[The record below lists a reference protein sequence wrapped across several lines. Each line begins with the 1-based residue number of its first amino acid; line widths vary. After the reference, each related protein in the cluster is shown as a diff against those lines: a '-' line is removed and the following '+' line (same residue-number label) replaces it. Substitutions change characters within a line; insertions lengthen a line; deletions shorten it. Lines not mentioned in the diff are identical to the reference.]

1 MKIVNGKF
9 GKAVV
14 YTDLVDDN
22 SIAQVKELLD
32 QPFVEG
38 QKVRMMPDIHAGK
51 DCVVGTTMTVT
62 DKICPNLI
70 GVDIGCLDKDSEVLT
85 PEGWI
90 FIADYNNQKILVY
103 DKETDTAKFE
113 IPLAYIKAPCNK
125 FYHFK
130 HEKGLD
136 QKLSSEHKM
145 LLFKGAKSKGY
156 KQEIKLVQDFVN
168 EAKNKSKLDY
178 YGVKTT
184 FNIKN
189 KGLGFFENLIR
200 ILIMISADGRCR
212 YNKDKTKTYVE
223 LHFKKQRKI
232 DRALSLLNN
241 ANINVHQYKAK
252 NDTTYIS
259 FTLDMYFDKSL
270 EMFYKAS
277 YDELRIVC
285 DEVYHWDGT
294 TDEKRNHKVYCTTN
308 KKNADVIQ
316 FALASQGVR
325 AGIQAYDYP
334 KKANWNTSYSVYQTQ
349 NQIVSYGTNANITE
363 VDSSDEYKYCFTTS
377 TGFFVMRR
385 NNCIALTGNCGMLA
399 TKIDKK
405 EVDFELLDKTIRHDI
420 PSSTNVRRDAVRE
433 AYTLDIESLYCTE
446 HVDIDRARKSIGTL
460 GGGNHFIELD
470 KDSAG
475 DIWLVIHS
483 GSRHLGVEV
492 AKYYQNQA
500 IKSLHKLTKDV
511 VNRLVKKM
519 KDEGRESEI
528 QSTIEAM
535 KTDAEKVPDDLC
547 WCEGEL
553 FDKYV
558 YDMRI
563 TQEFASINRETM
575 SRIICEKMGWTV
587 CDEFETIHNYL
598 DTKNM
603 IMRKGAVSAYKNER
617 LIIPM
622 NMRDGSLICIGKGNP
637 AWNYSAPHGAGRVMS
652 RTQARNNIELFAY
665 AETMEKAGIWTSSVN
680 LGTIDEAPMA
690 YKPMESIIENIRTT
704 ATLIDVIKPIYNF
717 KASDGRR

>member
-1 MKIVNGKF
+1 MKTVNGKF

-14 YTDLVDDN
+14 YTDLVDEN

-32 QPFVEG
+32 QQFVEG

-51 DCVVGTTMTVT
+51 GCVVGTTMTVT

-70 GVDIGCLDKDSEVLT
+70 GVDIGC
-85 PEGWI
+85 
-90 FIADYNNQKILVY
+90 
-103 DKETDTAKFE
+103 
-113 IPLAYIKAPCNK
+113 
-125 FYHFK
+125 
-130 HEKGLD
+130 
-136 QKLSSEHKM
+136 
-145 LLFKGAKSKGY
+145 
-156 KQEIKLVQDFVN
+156 
-168 EAKNKSKLDY
+168 
-178 YGVKTT
+178 
-184 FNIKN
+184 
-189 KGLGFFENLIR
+189 
-200 ILIMISADGRCR
+200 
-212 YNKDKTKTYVE
+212 
-223 LHFKKQRKI
+223 
-232 DRALSLLNN
+232 
-241 ANINVHQYKAK
+241 
-252 NDTTYIS
+252 
-259 FTLDMYFDKSL
+259 
-270 EMFYKAS
+270 
-277 YDELRIVC
+277 
-285 DEVYHWDGT
+285 
-294 TDEKRNHKVYCTTN
+294 
-308 KKNADVIQ
+308 
-316 FALASQGVR
+316 
-325 AGIQAYDYP
+325 
-334 KKANWNTSYSVYQTQ
+334 
-349 NQIVSYGTNANITE
+349 
-363 VDSSDEYKYCFTTS
+363 
-377 TGFFVMRR
+377 
-385 NNCIALTGNCGMLA
+385 GMLA

-405 EVDFELLDKTIRHDI
+405 EVDFELLDKTIRRDI
-420 PSSTNVRRDAVRE
+420 PSGTNVRRDAVRE
-433 AYTLDIESLYCTE
+433 AYTLDIESLYCAE
-446 HVDIDRARKSIGTL
+446 HVDIDRAHKSIGTL

-470 KDSAG
+470 RDSAG

-511 VNRLVKKM
+511 VNHLVKQM

-535 KTDAEKVPDDLC
+535 KTDTEKVPDDLC

-563 TQEFASINRETM
+563 TQNFASINRETM

-598 DTKNM
+598 DTKEM
-603 IMRKGAVSAYKNER
+603 IMRKGAVSAYNGER

-652 RTQARNNIELFAY
+652 RMQAKKQLDL
-665 AETMEKAGIWTSSVN
+665 AEYKDTMKDVWSTSVN
-680 LGTIDEAPMA
+680 SGTIDEAPMA

-717 KASDGRR
+717 KANEGGRR